1 MLIDQFAQDRINR
14 NDVWDLIGRT
24 RVHHQAAYD
33 ALPVED
39 RLTTRVAVT
48 LKDGNTREKTVAH
61 PPGTGDRLLTDSD
74 IVQKYRSLS
83 GSVIDSD
90 R

>member
-1 MLIDQFAQDRINR
+1 M
-14 NDVWDLIGRT
+14 
-24 RVHHQAAYD
+24 
-33 ALPVED
+33 
-39 RLTTRVAVT
+39 AVT